1 MGVVN
6 SKSDNGKRKTYEIGV
21 LTGHTSG
28 INAMA
33 LSDDNAI
40 LATGSDDRTVR
51 LWTTKLNSYECFSVL
66 VGHEDYVTSVLIE
79 DIFVVSGSA
88 DRTIRKWDM
97 GTSECIHV
105 FRGHKSLITRVICTG
120 DFLFSSCYDRTA
132 RCWDFDTGECIR
144 VFVGHKR
151 GVYPMTFIPAEE
163 LEDDD
168 DDDDYDDDKE
178 QKNGGDAPLA
188 NHDILITGS
197 ADHTAII
204 WSFETGRPLH
214 ILKEH
219 TGAITCMATDTHGK
233 ILVTGSTDHT
243 IRSWDI
249 QKGERL
255 RVFVGHQSSITCVSV
270 TRTKQRSSL
279 HHQQQ
284 PKCTTKRSTLFLLLS
299 HMVVFLRC
307 LKLKHLLLRLR
318 DLVSSIPILH
328 LHTGTGTVRVLAVAA
343 SVCT

>member
-6 SKSDNGKRKTYEIGV
+6 SKSDNGKRKTYELGV

-51 LWTTKLNSYECFSVL
+51 LWTTKFNSYECFSVL

-97 GTSECIHV
+97 GTSECVHV

-219 TGAITCMATDTHGK
+219 TGAITCMATDAHGK

-270 TRTKQRSSL
+270 TRTTTTFFSSSSSAAAI
-279 HHQQQ
+279 
-284 PKCTTKRSTLFLLLS
+284 RLS
-299 HMVVFLRC
+299 VHSCVTCILR
-307 LKLKHLLLRLR
+307 
-318 DLVSSIPILH
+318 
-328 LHTGTGTVRVLAVAA
+328 
-343 SVCT
+343 